1 MNGRKSIIGA
11 LAASVALAGSP
22 FFMSSGANAE
32 PLSTGTPGLLTVS
45 EAEKALEKLPI
56 GSSDVGYN
64 RADFTSG
71 WKVVTANGG
80 SDEVEPWYGW
90 QKYVEEGSPYAQDD
104 VTKALA
110 PRKGCDAREI
120 TLIRDAI
127 DGSVQWG
134 DDCSVKSGSWY
145 DAYTGK
151 TINDPSQLDIEHIVA
166 LQDAWRTG
174 ASEWSPDKRES
185 FAQNPLVLAA
195 VDKSENR
202 AKGSASPKFEF
213 EEDGSVKLD
222 EKSNPIVAEDGW
234 VPENK
239 DEWSSYAQRYISIKS
254 NYGLSLEDE
263 DVRKTLQY
271 MLKFSGESSNS
282 DESILL
288 ENESSEEGQPDVEN
302 PPVKDNPS
310 NESESDQGNDSSN
323 NPGKPSDNE
332 GSENGKQNP
341 KDNPSSGDASGSE
354 SNSGEGSE
362 SPEKDDPS
370 RDDSE
375 STSERGSRPD
385 LVLTGKGYKEVDG
398 ASDIEP
404 NLLEKAYSKI
414 SPLAGNAGNI
424 VGWSQKLEGNNL
436 VITAHYENAEFS
448 YNTAT
453 DKVDTFVYPGKDI
466 ENQAPSEQQ
475 ESDDAEPSNSSSENN
490 GTSEEGST
498 SSNDDDGK
506 KDPETTTT
514 VETRE
519 IEKEDPVA
527 DSSQQQTDS
536 QEYNSGA
543 SVSTGGTVDDGV
555 PTGILAA
562 FYGLIGFVSIAL
574 SRHFSRKSV
583 DMKN

>member
-32 PLSTGTPGLLTVS
+32 PLSTDTPGLLTVS

-56 GSSDVGYN
+56 GSSDGGYN

-71 WKVVTANGG
+71 WKVVTANEG

-145 DAYTGK
+145 DSYTGK

-166 LQDAWRTG
+166 LQDAWKTG
-174 ASEWSPDKRES
+174 ASEWSPEKRES

-202 AKGSASPKFEF
+202 AKGSAAPKFEF

-222 EKSNPIVAEDGW
+222 EKSNPIVDEDGW
-234 VPENK
+234 VPENR

-263 DVRKTLQY
+263 NVRKTLKY
-271 MLKFSGESSNS
+271 MLESSGKSSNS
-282 DESILL
+282 DDSLES
-288 ENESSEEGQPDVEN
+288 QPEIEN
-302 PPVKDNPS
+302 PSAEDNSS
-310 NESESDQGNDSSN
+310 NESGSDQGNDSSD
-323 NPGKPSDNE
+323 NPGKPSDNG
-332 GSENGKQNP
+332 GSGNGKQKP
-341 KDNPSSGDASGSE
+341 KDNPSSGDTSESE
-354 SNSGEGSE
+354 SNPGEGSE
-362 SPEKDDPS
+362 NPDKDNPS

-375 STSERGSRPD
+375 SAPERGSRPD

-424 VGWSQKLEGNNL
+424 VGWSQKLEGNDL

-466 ENQAPSEQQ
+466 KNQAPSEQQ
-475 ESDDAEPSNSSSENN
+475 EPNDSGSSNSSNENS
-490 GTSEEGST
+490 GTPEKDDT
-498 SSNDDDGK
+498 SSNNDDGK

-519 IEKEDPVA
+519 VEKEDPAV
-527 DSSQQQTDS
+527 DSSQTQTDS
-536 QEYNSGA
+536 SEYNSGA
-543 SVSTGGTVDDGV
+543 SVSTGGTVDEGL
-555 PTGILAA
+555 PTGALASL
-562 FYGLIGFVSIAL
+562 YGLIGLVSIAL
-574 SRHFSRKSV
+574 SRRFSRKSV

>member
-80 SDEVEPWYGW
+80 SDDVEPWYGW

-174 ASEWSPDKRES
+174 ASEWSPEKRES

-202 AKGSASPKFEF
+202 AKGSAAPKFEF

-234 VPENK
+234 VPENR

-263 DVRKTLQY
+263 NVRKTLKY
-271 MLKFSGESSNS
+271 MLESSEKSSNS
-282 DESILL
+282 DDSLES
-288 ENESSEEGQPDVEN
+288 QPEIEN
-302 PPVKDNPS
+302 PPAEDNSS
-310 NESESDQGNDSSN
+310 NESGSDQGNDSSD
-323 NPGKPSDNE
+323 NPGKPSDNG
-332 GSENGKQNP
+332 GSGNGKQKP
-341 KDNPSSGDASGSE
+341 KDNPSSGDTSESE
-354 SNSGEGSE
+354 SNPGEGSE
-362 SPEKDDPS
+362 NPDKDNPS

-375 STSERGSRPD
+375 SAPERGSRPD

-424 VGWSQKLEGNNL
+424 VGWSQKLEGNDL

-466 ENQAPSEQQ
+466 ENQSPSEQQ
-475 ESDDAEPSNSSSENN
+475 EPNDSGSSNSSNENS
-490 GTSEEGST
+490 GTPEKDDT
-498 SSNDDDGK
+498 SSNNDDGK

-519 IEKEDPVA
+519 VEKEDPAV
-527 DSSQQQTDS
+527 DSSQTQTDS
-536 QEYNSGA
+536 SEYNSGA
-543 SVSTGGTVDDGV
+543 SVSTGGTVDEGL
-555 PTGILAA
+555 PTGALASL
-562 FYGLIGFVSIAL
+562 YGLIGLVSIAL
-574 SRHFSRKSV
+574 SRRFSRKSV

>member
-32 PLSTGTPGLLTVS
+32 PLSTDTPGLLTVS

-56 GSSDVGYN
+56 GSSDGGYN

-71 WKVVTANGG
+71 WKVVTANEG

-145 DAYTGK
+145 DSYTGK

-166 LQDAWRTG
+166 LQDAWKTG
-174 ASEWSPDKRES
+174 ASEWSPEKRES

-202 AKGSASPKFEF
+202 AKGSAAPKFEF

-234 VPENK
+234 VPENR

-263 DVRKTLQY
+263 NVRKTLKY
-271 MLKFSGESSNS
+271 MLESSEKSSNS
-282 DESILL
+282 DDSLES
-288 ENESSEEGQPDVEN
+288 QPEIEN
-302 PPVKDNPS
+302 PPAEDNSS
-310 NESESDQGNDSSN
+310 NESGSDQGNDSSD
-323 NPGKPSDNE
+323 NPGKPSDNG
-332 GSENGKQNP
+332 GSGNGKQKP
-341 KDNPSSGDASGSE
+341 KDNPSSGDTSESE
-354 SNSGEGSE
+354 SNPGEGSE
-362 SPEKDDPS
+362 NPDKDNPS

-375 STSERGSRPD
+375 SAPERGSRPD

-424 VGWSQKLEGNNL
+424 VGWSQKLEGNDL

-475 ESDDAEPSNSSSENN
+475 EPNDSGSSNSSNENS
-490 GTSEEGST
+490 GTPEKDDT
-498 SSNDDDGK
+498 SSNNDDGK

-519 IEKEDPVA
+519 VEKEDPAV
-527 DSSQQQTDS
+527 DSSQTQTDS
-536 QEYNSGA
+536 SEYNSGA
-543 SVSTGGTVDDGV
+543 SVSTGGTVDEGL
-555 PTGILAA
+555 PTGALASL
-562 FYGLIGFVSIAL
+562 YGLIGLVSIAL
-574 SRHFSRKSV
+574 SRRFSRKSV